1 MIRKEV
7 DELMDRFQGKVV
19 IMTGGS
25 RGIGLETSKA
35 FVQEGARVVVASIDE
50 QRGKAAVDEL
60 TEMGAEA
67 IFTQT
72 DVTQQVQVDR
82 LVFDT
87 LERFGDIHVLV
98 NNAAVHGK
106 APFWE
111 EGEDLWEHLF
121 KVNIMGTVLPSQ
133 SVVKHAMKD
142 KGGVIVHVASKAG
155 VVGEPGH
162 AAYSSSKGAVIAL
175 TRAMA
180 VELAPFGIRVN
191 AISPGPV
198 YTEMFTNNVTREEDQ
213 KRIAESAPL
222 GRIGLTEDIA
232 RGILFLA
239 SRDSDWCTG
248 QNLSVDGG
256 LSILK

>member
-1 MIRKEV
+1 
-7 DELMDRFQGKVV
+7 MDRFQGKVV
-19 IMTGGS
+19 ILTGGS

-35 FVQEGARVVVASIDE
+35 FAQEGARVVIASIDE
-50 QRGKAAVDEL
+50 QRGKAAEDVL

-72 DVTQQVQVDR
+72 DVTQQEQVDR

-106 APFWE
+106 ASFWE
-111 EGEDLWEHLF
+111 ESEDLWEHLF

-133 SVVKHAMKD
+133 SVVKHAMKE

-180 VELAPFGIRVN
+180 VELAPYGIRVN

-198 YTEMFTNNVTREEDQ
+198 YTEMFTNNVTREEDR

-222 GRIGLTEDIA
+222 GRIGLPEDIA

-239 SRDSDWCTG
+239 STDSDWCTG

>member
-1 MIRKEV
+1 
-7 DELMDRFQGKVV
+7 MDRFQGKVV
-19 IMTGGS
+19 ILTGGS

-35 FVQEGARVVVASIDE
+35 FAQEGARVVIASIDE
-50 QRGKAAVDEL
+50 QRGKAAEDVL

-72 DVTQQVQVDR
+72 DVTQQKQVDR

-106 APFWE
+106 ASFWE
-111 EGEDLWEHLF
+111 ESEDLWEHLF

-133 SVVKHAMKD
+133 SVVKHAMKE

-180 VELAPFGIRVN
+180 VELAPYGIRVN

-198 YTEMFTNNVTREEDQ
+198 YTEMFTNNVTREEDR

-222 GRIGLTEDIA
+222 GRIGLPEDIA

-239 SRDSDWCTG
+239 STDSDWCTG

>member
-1 MIRKEV
+1 
-7 DELMDRFQGKVV
+7 MDRFQGKVV
-19 IMTGGS
+19 ILTGGS
-25 RGIGLETSKA
+25 RGIGFETSKA
-35 FVQEGARVVVASIDE
+35 FAQEGARVVIASIDE
-50 QRGKAAVDEL
+50 QRGNAAVNVL

-72 DVTQQVQVDR
+72 DVTQQEQVDR

-106 APFWE
+106 ASFWE
-111 EGEDLWEHLF
+111 ESEDLWEHLF

-133 SVVKHAMKD
+133 SVVKHAMKE

-180 VELAPFGIRVN
+180 VELAPHGIRVN

-198 YTEMFTNNVTREEDQ
+198 YTDMFTNNVTREEDR

-239 SRDSDWCTG
+239 STDSDWCTG